1 MTSSYEAVSACITAA
16 SGDEKTLAIMDTFT
30 VAIKTKLSIIQAKN
44 LTQLTNIK
52 TRRSLFQ
59 FYFIRFY

>member
-1 MTSSYEAVSACITAA
+1 MTSSYEAVSLCITVA

-30 VAIKTKLSIIQAKN
+30 VAIKTKLSIIQSKN
-44 LTQLTNIK
+44 LTLTNIK